1 MSVLIRFTLDQDPE
15 MVRIIKDEERRQN
28 ECLDL
33 IASQSLAPEA
43 IMDVSGSILT
53 NRTIEG
59 YPGKR
64 YYAGGRYL
72 DDMELLAINRAKEL
86 FGAEHVNVQPHCG
99 TNTNMAV
106 YHAVLKPEDKVLAMN
121 LAAGGHL
128 SHGHPLNSG
137 TRVYEFLHYGV
148 DEITSLI
155 DYEELRKLALEHRPR
170 IIVGGTS
177 SYPREI
183 DWKKLREI
191 ADEISAY
198 VVADVAHTAGLIAA
212 GLHVNPVPY
221 ADFVTFSLYKTLPG
235 PRGGCILCRKEF
247 AADIDRA
254 VFPGYQG
261 SMLTQLVAAKAVC
274 FRIAAS
280 EEFKEVARQIIVN
293 SQTLASEIQE
303 RGMTLVTGGTDSH
316 IILLDVRNRGLTGKI
331 AEKALEKA
339 GLTVNRNVIP
349 FDPEKPWIASGVR
362 IGTTVATMR
371 GMKEKEMAE
380 IASIIDRALSDPEN
394 ETILSG
400 LKEEVKDLCQRYPIP
415 AREL

>member
-1 MSVLIRFTLDQDPE
+1 MLKFTLDQDQE
-15 MVRIIKDEERRQN
+15 MVQIINNEAKRQE

-43 IMDVSGSILT
+43 ILDVSGSILT

-72 DDMELLAINRAKEL
+72 DEMELLAINRAKEL

-106 YHAVLKPEDKVLAMN
+106 YHAVLQPGDKVLAMN

-137 TRVYEFLHYGV
+137 TRIYEFIHYGV
-148 DEITSLI
+148 DKETSLI
-155 DYEELRKLALEHRPR
+155 DYDELRNLALEHKPR

-183 DWKKLREI
+183 DWKRLREI

-198 VVADVAHTAGLIAA
+198 VVADVAHTIGFIAA
-212 GLHVNPVPY
+212 GIHVNPVPY
-221 ADFVTFSLYKTLPG
+221 AEFVNFSLYKTLPG

-261 SMLTQLVAAKAVC
+261 SMLTQLIAAKAVC
-274 FRIAAS
+274 FKIAAT
-280 EEFKEVARQIIVN
+280 EDFKDIARQIIIN
-293 SQTLASEIQE
+293 SRTLARDLEE
-303 RGMTLVTGGTDSH
+303 KGMTLVTGGTDSH
-316 IILLDVRNRGLTGKI
+316 IILLDVRGKGLTGKI
-331 AEKALEKA
+331 AEKTLEKI

-371 GMKEKEMAE
+371 DMKETEMHQLAYF
-380 IASIIDRALSDPEN
+380 IDKALSDPEN
-394 ETILSG
+394 ETMLYE
-400 LKEEVKDLCQRYPIP
+400 LKSQVKDLCCRFPVLQRTV
-415 AREL
+415 